1 MTKPS
6 KQPLS
11 KAGNI
16 VFFDQDDPRAAE
28 ALRAVLSHSNMPVVG
43 LILKVKESDKGD
55 EIVNWMYADED
66 FIKSLALILPG
77 K

>member
-6 KQPLS
+6 KQSLS
-11 KAGNI
+11 KADNI
-16 VFFDQDDPRAAE
+16 VFFDPDDPRAAE
-28 ALRAVLSHSNMPVVG
+28 ALRAAVSRSNIPAVG
-43 LILKVKESDKGD
+43 LILKVKESDQGEK
-55 EIVNWMYADED
+55 IVNWMYADED